1 MSKRLKTILPAF
13 AVILAVV
20 ICIVWVTV
28 QKSTM
33 HHGKFAEIRIS
44 GTLAEKLELDK
55 NTKIHY
61 IDLSINCED
70 FEKQFTPYE
79 TDKDITNYFVH
90 SKTYNNYVAFS
101 LDKLTFLK
109 VDNDLI
115 SEGLNDEKQIN
126 LIIVH

>member
-20 ICIVWVTV
+20 ICIVWITV

-55 NTKIHY
+55 NTKIQIHGQND
-61 IDLSINCED
+61 IDIVVVTENG
-70 FEKQFTPYE
+70 FVYAEKSGCP
-79 TDKDITNYFVH
+79 DKICVKTGKISSVGEQIVCLPARVVIEIT
-90 SKTYNNYVAFS
+90 
-101 LDKLTFLK
+101 
-109 VDNDLI
+109 
-115 SEGLNDEKQIN
+115 G
-126 LIIVH
+126 